1 LKRLPNQNVSPID
14 LPFAFVRMEG
24 GRAVS
29 LGNNFSLTAPITS
42 DISVKT
48 ENNDMETLTE
58 TARKFILHWGEMGT
72 RWGINRTVAQI
83 HALLYL
89 SDRPLHAEEICQTLV
104 LARSNVSV
112 ALRELQNWGIVKV
125 THLPGDRRDHFESM
139 SDVFEMFR
147 VIMNE
152 RRKREIDPTL
162 KLIDDCLDTDAGDPG
177 EALVRARLEKMRDFF
192 ELALTF
198 SSQLDRVS
206 TPSLVKA
213 ARMGDKAL
221 RLLGLAGKPT
231 TTKSKTPP

>member
-1 LKRLPNQNVSPID
+1 MNNLP
-14 LPFAFVRMEG
+14 
-24 GRAVS
+24 
-29 LGNNFSLTAPITS
+29 
-42 DISVKT
+42 
-48 ENNDMETLTE
+48 E

-72 RWGINRTVAQI
+72 RWGINRTVAQV

-89 SDRPLHAEEICQTLV
+89 SDRPLNAEEICQTLV

-139 SDVFEMFR
+139 TDVFEMFR

-162 KLIDDCLDTDAGDPG
+162 KLIDDCLEGDGGDAGDD
-177 EALVRARLEKMRDFF
+177 LVRARLEKMRDFF

-221 RLLGLAGKPT
+221 RLLGLSGKSAA
-231 TTKSKTPP
+231 TKSKTSP

>member
-1 LKRLPNQNVSPID
+1 MDSLP
-14 LPFAFVRMEG
+14 
-24 GRAVS
+24 
-29 LGNNFSLTAPITS
+29 
-42 DISVKT
+42 
-48 ENNDMETLTE
+48 E

-72 RWGINRTVAQI
+72 RWGINRTVAQV

-89 SDRPLHAEEICQTLV
+89 SDRPLNAEEICQTLV

-139 SDVFEMFR
+139 TDVFEMFR
-147 VIMNE
+147 IIMNE

-162 KLIDDCLDTDAGDPG
+162 KLIDDCLDGDAGAPG
-177 EALVRARLEKMRDFF
+177 EAMVRARLEKMRDFF
-192 ELALTF
+192 ELTLTF
-198 SSQLDRVS
+198 SAQLDRVS

-221 RLLGLAGKPT
+221 RLLGLSGKSSTP
-231 TTKSKTPP
+231 KSKTTP

>member
-1 LKRLPNQNVSPID
+1 
-14 LPFAFVRMEG
+14 MH
-24 GRAVS
+24 
-29 LGNNFSLTAPITS
+29 LTERRGS
-42 DISVKT
+42 VISVLT
-48 ENNDMETLTE
+48 EIHDMESLPE

-72 RWGINRTVAQI
+72 RWGINRTVAQV

-89 SDRPLHAEEICQTLV
+89 SDRPLNAEEICQTLV

-139 SDVFEMFR
+139 TDVFEMFR
-147 VIMNE
+147 IIMNE

-162 KLIDDCLDTDAGDPG
+162 KLIDDCLDADSGDPS
-177 EALVRARLEKMRDFF
+177 EAMVRARLEKMRDFF

-221 RLLGLAGKPT
+221 RLLGLSGKASSPKA
-231 TTKSKTPP
+231 KSAP